1 MGSGGARDLY
11 GGQQKL
17 VGESHGGESFPSAS
31 RDCSVEAAQLPPHHA
46 KDLQS
51 RDPRDT
57 FGTKAKIAGGPREG
71 AERREVQTVRQKN
84 TLLPLSSL

>member
-17 VGESHGGESFPSAS
+17 VGKSHGGESFPSAS

-46 KDLQS
+46 KELQS

-57 FGTKAKIAGGPREG
+57 SAPRQRLQVDPGRELNGGRC
-71 AERREVQTVRQKN
+71 R
-84 TLLPLSSL
+84 L